1 VLANNL
7 HPDGISVAAAARLLG
22 VSRQAIEQR
31 VETRMATIPG
41 TSPRLL
47 SRSLVANE
55 VATRL
60 REARKR
66 VENLERSAK
75 DLAITH
81 APGAVAA
88 HDLDPITEPGAAHD
102 HVSSLAELQRELEV
116 ERTGRALAEQRINS
130 LRQDL
135 RRANFAID
143 ALKPQPDF
151 DPDRPISF
159 SQ

>member
-1 VLANNL
+1 
-7 HPDGISVAAAARLLG
+7 
-22 VSRQAIEQR
+22 
-31 VETRMATIPG
+31 
-41 TSPRLL
+41 
-47 SRSLVANE
+47 
-55 VATRL
+55 L

-88 HDLDPITEPGAAHD
+88 QDLDPITEPGAAHD